1 MPFGLVKAPR
11 TIQRLMDRVI
21 QGLEYDV
28 ALAYIDDVI
37 VFGATIDITMDR
49 LVTVFERIRSANLK
63 LKAKKCILFSKE
75 VEYLGHIISGEG
87 VKTDPKKVEAVKNW
101 HSPRTVRQ
109 VRSFLGMI
117 NYYSRFIYNL
127 AEVAAP
133 LHGITGRN
141 AKFKWEDE
149 QYESFIKLK
158 EKLITAPIMSYPRKE
173 GMFILD
179 TDASDRCMGA
189 CLSQMQMNEFGE
201 DEEKV
206 IAYASK
212 KFKPREVRYC
222 ARRRELLAI
231 IEFVKHFDVY
241 LRGPTFLI
249 RTDHAS
255 LRYIRTVQSLPA
267 QFLGGLCSWKNTDTK
282 SKYAKEYYMETPMVC
297 LEDATGMDAYVKN

>member
-11 TIQRLMDRVI
+11 TFQLLMDRVI

-28 ALAYIDDVI
+28 ALAYKDDVI
-37 VFGATIDITMDR
+37 VFGAIINITMDR

-133 LHGITGRN
+133 LHDITGRN
-141 AKFKWEDE
+141 AKFKWEDA
-149 QYESFIKLK
+149 QYEAFIKLK

-179 TDASDRCMGA
+179 RC
-189 CLSQMQMNEFGE
+189 
-201 DEEKV
+201 
-206 IAYASK
+206 
-212 KFKPREVRYC
+212 
-222 ARRRELLAI
+222 
-231 IEFVKHFDVY
+231 
-241 LRGPTFLI
+241 
-249 RTDHAS
+249 
-255 LRYIRTVQSLPA
+255 
-267 QFLGGLCSWKNTDTK
+267 
-282 SKYAKEYYMETPMVC
+282 
-297 LEDATGMDAYVKN
+297 